1 MELVEA
7 IESRRS
13 IRGYK
18 PDPIPKQV
26 LSDLLQ
32 IAVRAPSA
40 LNMQPWK
47 FIVVAGEALERLK
60 RASMEKFES
69 GETPHPEMPLPT
81 PAGVYRERQVAL
93 AVQLFQAL
101 GIAREDKEKRN
112 EWMKTGIRFFDAP
125 AAIIISVDNELSSGL
140 SLLDVGSVSQTIALT
155 ALIYGLGTCI
165 EDQGVFYPEVVREV
179 TGIPESQ
186 RIIISMSIGYP
197 DWDFP
202 TNKVETG
209 REPAESCT
217 TWCGT

>member
-60 RASMEKFES
+60 RASIEKFES
-69 GETPHPEMPLPT
+69 GEAPHAETPVESYT
-81 PAGVYRERQVAL
+81 GVYRERQVAL

-101 GIAREDKEKRN
+101 GIARGDREKRS
-112 EWMKTGIRFFDAP
+112 EWAKKGIRFFDAP
-125 AAIIISVDNELSSGL
+125 AAIIISIDNSLTSGL
-140 SLLDVGSVSQTIALT
+140 SLIDIGSVSQTIALI
-155 ALIYGLGTCI
+155 ALNYGLGTCI
-165 EDQGVFYPEVVREV
+165 EDAGVLYPEAVREV

-186 RIIISMSIGYP
+186 KIIISLSIGYH

-202 TNKVETG
+202 TNKVESA
-209 REPAESCT
+209 REPAENCT
-217 TWCGT
+217 TWCET